1 MWPANF
7 EAAALGLVGKAIARL
22 RVFGC
27 SCAVNFD
34 LCGWVTDAGS
44 WLSWHYEVFVTE
56 QDDSGDGVVERW
68 TILDGAGPEVTV
80 VQL

>member
-1 MWPANF
+1 M
-7 EAAALGLVGKAIARL
+7 
-22 RVFGC
+22 
-27 SCAVNFD
+27 
-34 LCGWVTDAGS
+34 TDAGS